1 MTIEEIK
8 IRQMAN
14 QHLLKPTDKM
24 TVLHDLCGVQA
35 QFMVNA
41 MHSLKIRC
49 SDYNED
55 TVKDGLVKTGLSEEQ
70 SMCLRK
76 MIYPHLF
83 IAIMG
88 RIIFVTIGVDIR
100 FGISVINGHL
110 HRRDRLI
117 LLM

>member
-41 MHSLKIRC
+41 MHSLKIYR
-49 SDYNED
+49 
-55 TVKDGLVKTGLSEEQ
+55 
-70 SMCLRK
+70 
-76 MIYPHLF
+76 
-83 IAIMG
+83 
-88 RIIFVTIGVDIR
+88 
-100 FGISVINGHL
+100 VIQDFL
-110 HRRDRLI
+110 
-117 LLM
+117 

>member
-14 QHLLKPTDKM
+14 QHLLQPTDKM

-49 SDYNED
+49 SDYDED
-55 TVKDGLVKTGLSEEQ
+55 TVKNGLVKNWTVRGTVHV
-70 SMCLRK
+70 LRK
-76 MIYPHLF
+76 MIYPYLF
-83 IAIMG
+83 IVIMD
-88 RIIFVTIGVDIR
+88 RIIFATIGVDIH

>member
-14 QHLLKPTDKM
+14 QHLLQPTDKM

-49 SDYNED
+49 SDYNKD
-55 TVKDGLVKTGLSEEQ
+55 TVKNGLVKNWTVRGTVHVFAEDDL
-70 SMCLRK
+70 
-76 MIYPHLF
+76 PLF
-83 IAIMG
+83 IHCN
-88 RIIFVTIGVDIR
+88 
-100 FGISVINGHL
+100 NGQDL
-110 HRRDRLI
+110 SLI
-117 LLM
+117 HI

>member
-8 IRQMAN
+8 IRQLAN
-14 QHLLKPTDKM
+14 QHLLQPTDKM

-49 SDYNED
+49 SDYNKD
-55 TVKDGLVKTGLSEEQ
+55 TVKNGLVKNWTVRGTVHVFA
-70 SMCLRK
+70 K
-76 MIYPHLF
+76 MICHYSF

-88 RIIFVTIGVDIR
+88 KIICVTIGVDIR

-110 HRRDRLI
+110 HRSDRLI